1 MYKARIKRYR
11 RQPQTVFFILLSF
24 SIHRPQKTWEVRPLQ
39 SLLIGV
45 DSKQKIASV
54 VMCRPDPALHMVRP
68 GESETCEAII
78 DANGI
83 MALC

>member
-11 RQPQTVFFILLSF
+11 QQPQTVFFILLSF
-24 SIHRPQKTWEVRPLQ
+24 SIHRPQNLGSPTPAVTFNWCRLKTQ
-39 SLLIGV
+39 
-45 DSKQKIASV
+45 IASM

-68 GESETCEAII
+68 GESETCKTII
-78 DANGI
+78 DANDI